1 MSNPANL
8 NFEYQDQN
16 SRLWALLTIFP
27 IKNFLLIPH
36 FIIISLL
43 GFITFFVGLIGL
55 FAVLIKGEFPKSF
68 EAYII
73 NLYRRQW
80 HITSY
85 LSCMTAK
92 YPLFSLDKSNEYPAT
107 LSFEH
112 QKSSSRLW
120 ALLTL
125 FSIKMILLIPHIIIL
140 FAMQIAMAISMLL
153 GVLAVIIFGK
163 HPKAFHK
170 VIVKTQEYMF
180 RINVYIFCLTDK
192 YPKFPWQNSS
202 KSGHSLSTEEHLSKA
217 INAGESV

>member
-36 FIIISLL
+36 FIIIAIL
-43 GFITFFVGLIGL
+43 GFITFFIGIIGL

-68 EAYII
+68 EVYII

-92 YPLFSLDKSNEYPAT
+92 YPPFSHSKKSEYPAK

-112 QKSSSRLW
+112 QKTSSRLW
-120 ALLTL
+120 AFLTL
-125 FSIKMILLIPHIIIL
+125 ISVKMILLIPHFIIL
-140 FAMQIAMAISMLL
+140 FVMQIVMAISMFL
-153 GVLAVIIFGK
+153 GILAVIIFGK
-163 HPKAFHK
+163 HPRAFHK

-192 YPKFPWQNSS
+192 YPGFPWQNKSQ
-202 KSGHSLSTEEHLSKA
+202 SGHGLSPQEHLSKS
-217 INAGESV
+217 INAGENV